1 MSKVLT
7 QADKAHQLLQ
17 LHHSN
22 KLLILPNIWDVL
34 GAKLLENIGYPA
46 VATASASVAFSNGYP
61 DGEKIPFDRVI
72 KNLTQIASSV
82 NLPVTAD
89 IESGYANDVEQ
100 LENNIRQLIKTG
112 VVGLNFEDT
121 DKSSGKINDISTQCY
136 RIEAIRR
143 VSDEMKVPLFINAR
157 TDVLLHNKQFPTSEL
172 QQAELLKRGLAYKA
186 AGANCYFPIALKNE
200 TSMHEI
206 VTTLKMPLN
215 ILTIPGIPGFE
226 TLKKI
231 GVSRVSLGPSF
242 LKIAIKAMK
251 ALAMDLQN
259 EKGFAAIM
267 ENEITTDYLK
277 SLINPST

>member
-1 MSKVLT
+1 M
-7 QADKAHQLLQ
+7 
-17 LHHSN
+17 
-22 KLLILPNIWDVL
+22 
-34 GAKLLENIGYPA
+34 LENIGYPA